1 MNHTTDKYMNK
12 GSKSRLNFYQK
23 PALQQEYLSHH
34 HVLPCLVTLWR
45 SAILHHQPC
54 PGYVPSELGFF
65 ISEGGCELL
74 HRIKWQTQS
83 RQNHL
88 QWYGHW
94 PRVDESSCGLWV
106 LEVLHLEHGCPETL
120 QGLCS
125 CCSGSGLEDGAPPF
139 TTMHSEQRWSMNKT
153 HSTLGGVLLISLRR
167 TSKALLVKALSLA
180 VRNSSLPSQP

>member
-45 SAILHHQPC
+45 SAILHQSTLPWIC
-54 PGYVPSELGFF
+54 SLSELGFF

-83 RQNHL
+83 GR
-88 QWYGHW
+88 
-94 PRVDESSCGLWV
+94 
-106 LEVLHLEHGCPETL
+106 TT
-120 QGLCS
+120 CS
-125 CCSGSGLEDGAPPF
+125 DTGTGPVW
-139 TTMHSEQRWSMNKT
+139 T
-153 HSTLGGVLLISLRR
+153 
-167 TSKALLVKALSLA
+167 SLA
-180 VRNSSLPSQP
+180 VASGCWKSCIWNMGVLRLSRAFAPAALDLVWKMEHHHSPPCTLSSDGAWTRHTALWEVSFWYR